1 MFSLTQSSFVRG
13 TAQVSSSSGGASSF
27 LLAVIFRILSGSC
40 VFWGRELSRVS
51 LYARSFFFGKD
62 GVCRSLVEAN
72 APENA
77 RMRRK
82 KYPRAR
88 FVRLP
93 RGFAFAK
100 RLYRRVLSQILRTA
114 RVKT

>member
-13 TAQVSSSSGGASSF
+13 TAQVSSSSGASFLAASSF
-27 LLAVIFRILSGSC
+27 FFFRILSGC
-40 VFWGRELSRVS
+40 VRVEGS
-51 LYARSFFFGKD
+51 FQVPPLYLRGLVFFGKD
-62 GVCRSLVEAN
+62 GVCRFLVETN
-72 APENA
+72 APKNA
-77 RMRRK
+77 RMRRI

-100 RLYRRVLSQILRTA
+100 RLFRSVLSHFFVLD
-114 RVKT
+114 

>member
-1 MFSLTQSSFVRG
+1 M
-13 TAQVSSSSGGASSF
+13 SSSSGGASSF

-40 VFWGRELSRVS
+40 VSGGGSFLVS
-51 LYARSFFFGKD
+51 LYTPSFFFGKD

-77 RMRRK
+77 RMWRK

>member
-1 MFSLTQSSFVRG
+1 MRV
-13 TAQVSSSSGGASSF
+13 
-27 LLAVIFRILSGSC
+27 
-40 VFWGRELSRVS
+40 WGRELSRVS

-62 GVCRSLVEAN
+62 GVCRSLVETN

-82 KYPRAR
+82 KYPSAR

-100 RLYRRVLSQILRTA
+100 RLLSARSLANFENCVLKPEKIR
-114 RVKT
+114 